1 MSDDI
6 RYRSADGLS
15 LYAKSYGPA
24 NAGLTVLCM
33 HGLTRNHKDFE
44 PMIDALQAEGV
55 QCRFIAVDV
64 RGRANSDCDS
74 KPENYAPPVYAQDMI
89 TLLDHLGV
97 DKAILVGT
105 SMGGIMSMFMMS
117 MIPDRILGVVL
128 NDIGPELEQRGLDRI
143 AGYVGGNEPKASYE
157 EAAQAV
163 ADVQTP
169 AFPDF
174 GPDDWLAFAKRTYR
188 MRNDGRVEL
197 DHDPEISR
205 TIGDVT
211 PTQEIKAAM
220 WQLFER
226 MKPVPLLLI
235 RGALTD
241 LLSADVAEKM
251 VELHGNAKLVTVPR
265 VGHAPGLDEAEA
277 VSAIKTFLANVEVSA

>member
-6 RYRSADGLS
+6 RYQSADGLS

-44 PMIDALQAEGV
+44 PMIDALQAQGV
-55 QCRFIAVDV
+55 NCRFVAVDV

-89 TLLDHLGV
+89 ALLDHLNI
-97 DKAILVGT
+97 DKALLIGT
-105 SMGGIMSMFMMS
+105 SMGGLMSMFLMS

-143 AGYVGGNEPKASYE
+143 AGYVGGNAPKASYE
-157 EAAQAV
+157 DAALAV
-163 ADVQTP
+163 AEVQKA
-169 AFPDF
+169 AFPDY
-174 GPDDWLAFAKRTYR
+174 GPSDWLAFAQRTYR
-188 MRNDGRVEL
+188 MRDDGKVEL
-197 DHDPEISR
+197 DYDPEISR

-211 PTQEIKAAM
+211 PTPEIKAAM
-220 WQLFER
+220 WQLFGF
-226 MKPVPLLLI
+226 MKPAPLLLI
-235 RGALTD
+235 RGELTD
-241 LLSADVAEKM
+241 LLSADIAQKM
-251 VELHGNAKLVTVPR
+251 TEAHGNAELVTVPR
-265 VGHAPGLDEAEA
+265 VGHAPLLDEAEA
-277 VSAIKTFLANVEVSA
+277 VTAIKSFIENAKVPA